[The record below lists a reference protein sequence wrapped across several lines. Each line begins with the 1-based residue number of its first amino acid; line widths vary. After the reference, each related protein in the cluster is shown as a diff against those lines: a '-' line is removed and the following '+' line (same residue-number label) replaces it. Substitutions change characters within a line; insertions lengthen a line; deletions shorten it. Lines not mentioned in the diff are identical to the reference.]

1 MEALMTDEEGAASLV
16 LETRRAMGMTA
27 IEFGARMRK
36 DKATIWRWEH
46 GRSTPSFGECEYM
59 RGLLAKARASRR
71 K

>member
-1 MEALMTDEEGAASLV
+1 MEALIADDVTETASLV
-16 LETRRAMGMTA
+16 LATRRAMGMTA

-59 RGLLAKARASRR
+59 RGLLAKARGR

>member
-1 MEALMTDEEGAASLV
+1 MEALIADDVTETASLV
-16 LETRRAMGMTA
+16 LATRRAMGMTA
-27 IEFGARMRK
+27 LEGGATMRK

-59 RGLLAKARASRR
+59 RGLLAKARGR